1 MDKIFE
7 SLVFCL
13 NYILYVL
20 VVNMGKII
28 KLNRLYFYFSSA
40 IYFGTYFIE
49 CNFSLMFNFC
59 IFALICILDSM
70 ELEAK
75 IIYILNF

>member
-59 IFALICILDSM
+59 PNMYFRFYGIGS
-70 ELEAK
+70 
-75 IIYILNF
+75 